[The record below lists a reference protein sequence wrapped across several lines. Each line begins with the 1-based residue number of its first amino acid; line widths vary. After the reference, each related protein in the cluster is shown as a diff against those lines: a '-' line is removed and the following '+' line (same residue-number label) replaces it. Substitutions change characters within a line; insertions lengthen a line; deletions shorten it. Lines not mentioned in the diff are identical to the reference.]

1 VTAARSYRPAVR
13 RSPFAWLGFAP
24 VIVPLAAYAFAIPF
38 DNLLQTGSGT
48 ITKFLGGLCAVVMLV
63 AMLDRRRWIA
73 PPLAIAGWAVFL
85 AWSVT
90 SLMWADDPA
99 FGAQSLLQV
108 LELFALFAIMAM
120 LRLRRGEVGWIALGA
135 LAGGVA
141 CAGYGIFMY
150 AVGHVQRTDALS
162 QRLDLALGTGTFI
175 NADHYAGSLV
185 FPVALALV
193 GFLRLRGWQRIAAG
207 CAFFILFAAICVSAT
222 RGALVAVV
230 AVAVY
235 LAIVERRRWHVL
247 ALGACG
253 LIASAAVP
261 NVWLRFV
268 DADQGGF
275 GGRFGIWAIGWH
287 AYLMRPLAG
296 AGTGNFQLAY
306 AETYLA
312 TRQSGLFTHRW
323 MEFSHNLIVNTGVEL
338 GIVGVVVILVA
349 WVLQFR
355 LVAKIPRDEPL
366 GALRSAV
373 EAGTIGLFLVAMTV
387 DLMWYKYLWIAFM
400 IAVLA
405 RNASL
410 AERT

>member
-1 VTAARSYRPAVR
+1 MIAARPYRPAVR
-13 RSPFAWLGFAP
+13 RSPFARLGFAP

-38 DNLLQTGSGT
+38 DNLLQTGAGT
-48 ITKFLGGLCAVVMLV
+48 ITKFLGALCAVVILI
-63 AMLDRRRWIA
+63 AMIDPRRRIA
-73 PPLAIAGWAVFL
+73 PPLAIAGWAIFL
-85 AWSVT
+85 AWSVA

-99 FGAQSLLQV
+99 FGAQSLVQV
-108 LELFALFAIMAM
+108 FELFVLFTIVAT
-120 LRLRRGEVGWIALGA
+120 LRLRAGELGWIALSA

-141 CAGYGIFMY
+141 CAGYGIVMY
-150 AVGHVQRTDALS
+150 AVGHVARTDALS

-175 NADHYAGSLV
+175 NADHYAGALV

-207 CAFFILFAAICVSAT
+207 GAFFVLFAAICVSAT

-230 AVAVY
+230 AVGVY
-235 LAIVERRRWHVL
+235 LAIVERSRWHVL
-247 ALGACG
+247 ALGTAG
-253 LIASAAVP
+253 LLASAAVP
-261 NVWLRFV
+261 NVWLRFI

-275 GGRFGIWAIGWH
+275 GGRFGIWAIAWH
-287 AYLMRPLAG
+287 TFLIRPLAG
-296 AGTGNFQLAY
+296 AGTGNFRLAY
-306 AETYLA
+306 AETYVE

-323 MEFSHNLIVNTGVEL
+323 MEDSHNLLVNTGVEL
-338 GIVGVVVILVA
+338 GIIGVVAILVA

-355 LVAKIPRDEPL
+355 LVAKIPRDGSL

-405 RNASL
+405 RNAAL
-410 AERT
+410 AERA